1 MTDRQLPKWS
11 ELKPLLRPKPVT
23 VNATERRL
31 EKALTIADLRAIAKR
46 RTPRSVFDYTD
57 GAAEAEISLR
67 RARRLFAEME
77 LQPSILRNV
86 SDIDLGTSI
95 LGGRSE
101 LPFAFAPTGFT
112 RMMNH
117 EGESAV
123 VKVAEQV
130 GIPYALSTMGTTSIE
145 DVAAAA
151 PDARKW
157 FQLYVWKDRDAGE
170 DLVKRSAAAGYEALM
185 LTVDVPVAGARL
197 RDVRNG
203 FTIPPSLTAKTV
215 LDASMHPAWWAQPA
229 HHAAADVR
237 LAVQLGRH
245 GRGAAGQAVR
255 PDDDD
260 RRPQLAALDLG
271 RPADRQGHPDR
282 RGRAPGGRRG
292 RRRDR
297 AVEPRRPPA
306 RPGADAAAHPPRR
319 PQGDRRLTPR
329 STSTPG
335 IMSGADIVA
344 AIALG
349 ADACLVGRAYLY
361 GLMAGGER
369 GVARAAEIL
378 TTEVRRTMALLGV
391 SQVADLNPVPR
402 PPALTSGS
410 VAMIRRPPG
419 GVRVAVRVPP
429 RAVARSRIPMMP
441 LPSWAGREVTQPSS
455 STWTY
460 ERLLAVLDP
469 DRRRVRL
476 AHAVRRSSA
485 TPG

>member
-1 MTDRQLPKWS
+1 MTDRQLPRWS
-11 ELKPLLRPKPVT
+11 ELKPLLRAKPVT
-23 VNATERRL
+23 VNPTDRRL

-57 GAAEAEISLR
+57 GAAEAEISLS

-86 SDIDLGTSI
+86 SEIDLSTTI
-95 LGGRSE
+95 LGRRSE

-123 VKVAEQV
+123 VKVAERL

-145 DVAAAA
+145 DVAAAG

-157 FQLYVWKDRDAGE
+157 FQLYVWKDRASGE
-170 DLVKRSAAAGYEALM
+170 DLVKRSASAGYEALM

-203 FTIPPSLTAKTV
+203 FTIPPSLTVKTV
-215 LDASMHPAWWAQPA
+215 LDASLHPAWWANLLTTRPLTFA
-229 HHAAADVR
+229 SLSSWDGTVAD
-237 LAVQLGRH
+237 LLNALFD
-245 GRGAAGQAVR
+245 
-255 PDDDD
+255 PTMTIDDLNWIRSIWDGPLIVKGIQTVED
-260 RRPQLAALDLG
+260 ARRVVDA
-271 RPADRQGHPDR
+271 
-282 RGRAPGGRRG
+282 
-292 RRRDR
+292 
-297 AVEPRRPPA
+297 
-306 RPGADAAAHPPRR
+306 GADAIVLSNHGGR
-319 PQGDRRLTPR
+319 QLDRAPTPLR
-329 STSTPG
+329 ILPEVRKAIGTDAEIYLDTG

-391 SQVADLNPVPR
+391 SSVADLNP
-402 PPALTSGS
+402 SH
-410 VAMIRRPPG
+410 
-419 GVRVAVRVPP
+419 
-429 RAVARSRIPMMP
+429 
-441 LPSWAGREVTQPSS
+441 
-455 STWTY
+455 
-460 ERLLAVLDP
+460 
-469 DRRRVRL
+469 VRL
-476 AHAVRRSSA
+476 PEAR
-485 TPG
+485 

>member
-1 MTDRQLPKWS
+1 MTDRQMPKWS
-11 ELKPLLRPKPVT
+11 ELKPLLRPKPIT
-23 VNATERRL
+23 VNPTERRL

-67 RARRLFAEME
+67 RSRRLFAELE
-77 LQPSILRNV
+77 LQPSILRDV
-86 SDIDLGTSI
+86 SNLDLGTSI

-123 VKVAEQV
+123 VKVAEDV

-151 PDARKW
+151 PNARKW

-215 LDASMHPAWWAQPA
+215 LDASLHPAWWAN
-229 HHAAADVR
+229 
-237 LAVQLGRH
+237 LLTT
-245 GRGAAGQAVR
+245 R
-255 PDDDD
+255 PLTFASLSTWDGTVAELLDKLFDPTMTIDDLNWLRSIWDGPLIVKGIQTVED
-260 RRPQLAALDLG
+260 ARRVVDA
-271 RPADRQGHPDR
+271 
-282 RGRAPGGRRG
+282 
-292 RRRDR
+292 
-297 AVEPRRPPA
+297 
-306 RPGADAAAHPPRR
+306 GADAVVLSNHGGR
-319 PQGDRRLTPR
+319 QLDRAPTPLR
-329 STSTPG
+329 ILPDVRKAIGSDAEIYLDTG

-361 GLMAGGER
+361 GLMAGGQR

-378 TTEVRRTMALLGV
+378 TKEVRRTMALLGA
-391 SQVADLNPVPR
+391 SSVAELNP
-402 PPALTSGS
+402 SH
-410 VAMIRRPPG
+410 
-419 GVRVAVRVPP
+419 
-429 RAVARSRIPMMP
+429 
-441 LPSWAGREVTQPSS
+441 
-455 STWTY
+455 
-460 ERLLAVLDP
+460 
-469 DRRRVRL
+469 VRL
-476 AHAVRRSSA
+476 
-485 TPG
+485 P